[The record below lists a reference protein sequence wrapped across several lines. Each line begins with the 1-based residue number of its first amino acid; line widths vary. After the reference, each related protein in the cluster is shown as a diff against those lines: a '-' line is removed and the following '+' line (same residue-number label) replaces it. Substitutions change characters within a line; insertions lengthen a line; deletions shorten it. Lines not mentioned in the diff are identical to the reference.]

1 MHLKFPVGFTR
12 PGSAC
17 NILHN
22 SHISYLDTLCQ
33 RISFICDLNRII
45 VYNNRLYRAELFKLS
60 ILPMT
65 AIAFEFLV
73 SLTDTLL
80 TMYLKIHS
88 SKVVT
93 FFI

>member
-1 MHLKFPVGFTR
+1 MHLKFPVGLTG
-12 PGSAC
+12 PASAC

-60 ILPMT
+60 ILPMI

-93 FFI
+93 LFI